1 MKTPISRKMLV
12 ALSICILVLTVD
24 VGFSIALPDGETR
37 VAFLDILPVVVNIGV
52 SIALFWA
59 ARRSA
64 AVSKRLEAAWLLIA
78 ISNLIYTAGDITWAV
93 LEAGLHISPFPSIAD
108 IFYLSY
114 YTLFLAGTV
123 ILAIENR
130 VVIDRLKN
138 TLDMAIIMAGAMLVF
153 WYFLFH
159 PIIQATANDIWT
171 MRFLALAYPVG
182 DVILLASI
190 LWLMNSNPIRYARA
204 PIFLLVISSSITMFA
219 DIAFSFQ
226 ESTGAYV
233 SGGLLDIAWI
243 ASYLL
248 VGLAAVHQAL
258 YVKNMTS
265 SQHQQ
270 VTIFDPLPVTRR
282 ILSYLPYFW
291 LATAYS
297 LLAIENTPVPTE
309 NSELLY
315 VWVGIIIT
323 LVIMRQWISLRE
335 NKNLYLDLHNALT
348 HLKDQ
353 AETLEN
359 TNREL
364 QEEIR
369 VRTHIEQRLTYAAQH
384 DALTDLPNRNSFMER
399 LDQAIEK
406 SRKLPKKL
414 FSVLFMDVDQ
424 FKVINDS
431 LGHHLGDELLKILAN
446 RLRNCLRDT
455 DMVARLGGDEFVFL
469 IENVSSEDAID
480 FIVNRVQTAIQKV
493 IVLEKHPIYITTS
506 IGVVWNLRGY
516 ETPGNVLRDAD
527 LAMYHAKHM
536 GKDRYEVF
544 HEGLRLQAISRM
556 EIEEHL
562 RDAIKNHELE
572 LYYQPIQHLMS
583 NRIVGFEAL
592 IRWNHPTYGMLYP
605 AEFLAV
611 AEETG
616 LSLPIGQWSLTEAC
630 KQVKKWQREC
640 DTINDI
646 YISINVSAR
655 QFAHPDLI
663 SEISKVLHH
672 TNVDPKNIRLEIT
685 ETTLIEYTTAVEQKF
700 KQLRELGVDLAI
712 DDFGT
717 GYSSLSYLKNIP
729 AQCLKIDQSFIR
741 ELGQHKRASDLVKAM
756 IELATDLNL
765 EVIAEGIESPEQ
777 LEALKRLSCTYGQ
790 GFLLS
795 LPLNTDSVEQL
806 LREHSYLP
814 TEY

>member
-1 MKTPISRKMLV
+1 MKTPISRKILI
-12 ALSICILVLTVD
+12 ALSLCILVLAVD
-24 VGFSIALPDGETR
+24 VGFSIGLPDGDAR
-37 VAFLDILPVVVNIGV
+37 VAFLDILPVVVNAAV
-52 SIALFWA
+52 TIALFQA

-64 AVSKRLEAAWLLIA
+64 AVSKRLGIAWLLIA
-78 ISNLIYTAGDITWAV
+78 ISNLIYTIGDLSWAI
-93 LEAGLHISPFPSIAD
+93 LEAGLHIEPYPSIAD
-108 IFYLSY
+108 IFYLLY
-114 YTLFLAGTV
+114 YSLFMAGTV

-130 VVIDRLKN
+130 VVMDRIKN

-153 WYFLFH
+153 WFFLFQ
-159 PIIQATANDIWT
+159 PIILATANDPWT
-171 MRFLALAYPVG
+171 FRFLALAYPAG
-182 DVILLASI
+182 DVMLLASI

-204 PIFLLVISSSITMFA
+204 PIFLLVIASSVTMFA
-219 DIAFSFQ
+219 DVAFSFQ
-226 ESTGAYV
+226 ESTGTYV
-233 SGGLLDIAWI
+233 SGGFLDISWV
-243 ASYLL
+243 ASYLF

-258 YVKNMTS
+258 YVQNMTGS
-265 SQHQQ
+265 RHQQ
-270 VTIFDPLPVTRR
+270 VTIFDPLPITRK

-291 LATAYS
+291 LVVAYI
-297 LLAIENTPVPTE
+297 LLAIENTPVPTGSS
-309 NSELLY
+309 NLLY
-315 VWVGIIIT
+315 AWVGIIIA
-323 LVIMRQWISLRE
+323 LVVIRQWIALRE
-335 NKNLYLDLHNALT
+335 NKGLYLDLHNAL
-348 HLKDQ
+348 KYMKEQ

-399 LDQAIEK
+399 LDQAIEN
-406 SRKLPKKL
+406 SRKMPDKVY
-414 FSVLFMDVDQ
+414 SVLFMDVDQ

-431 LGHHLGDELLKILAN
+431 LGHHQGDELLKVLAD

-480 FIVNRVQTAIQKV
+480 FIVNRVQTAVQKE
-493 IVLEKHPIYITTS
+493 ILLEKHPIYITTS

-572 LYYQPIQHLMS
+572 LYYQPIQNLMS

-616 LSLPIGQWSLTEAC
+616 LSLPIGLWSLVEAC
-630 KQVKKWQREC
+630 KQVKKWQKEC
-640 DTINDI
+640 DSLDDF

-663 SEISKVLHH
+663 SEMRKVLLQ
-672 TNVDPKNIRLEIT
+672 TDVDPRNIRLEIT
-685 ETTLIEYTTAVEQKF
+685 ETTLIEYTAAVEQKF

-756 IELATDLNL
+756 IELAADLNL
-765 EVIAEGIESPEQ
+765 EVVAEGIESPDQ

-795 LPLNTDSVEQL
+795 LPLRTDSVEQL
-806 LREHSYLP
+806 LRERSYYP
-814 TEY
+814 SEY

>member
-1 MKTPISRKMLV
+1 MKTPISRKILI
-12 ALSICILVLTVD
+12 ALSLCTLVLTVD
-24 VGFSIALPDGETR
+24 FGFSIGLPDGDAR
-37 VAFLDILPVVVNIGV
+37 VAFLDILPVVVNAAV
-52 SIALFWA
+52 TFVLFWA

-64 AVSKRLEAAWLLIA
+64 AVSKSLGIAWLLIA
-78 ISNLIYTAGDITWAV
+78 ISNLIYTIGDLSWAI
-93 LEAGLHISPFPSIAD
+93 LEAGLHIEPYPSIAD

-114 YTLFLAGTV
+114 YSLFMAGTV

-130 VVIDRLKN
+130 VIMDRIKN
-138 TLDMAIIMAGAMLVF
+138 TLDMAIIMAGAMLLF
-153 WYFLFH
+153 WFFLFN
-159 PIIQATANDIWT
+159 PIILATANDPWIN
-171 MRFLALAYPVG
+171 RFLALAYPTG
-182 DVILLASI
+182 DVMLLAVI
-190 LWLMNSNPIRYARA
+190 LWLMNCNPIRYARA
-204 PIFLLVISSSITMFA
+204 PIFLLVIASSITMFA
-219 DIAFSFQ
+219 DIAFSLQ
-226 ESTGAYV
+226 KSTDTYL
-233 SGGLLDIAWI
+233 SGGFLDISWV

-258 YVKNMTS
+258 YVQNMTGS
-265 SQHQQ
+265 RHQQ
-270 VTIFDPLPVTRR
+270 VTIFDPLPITRK

-291 LATAYS
+291 LVVAYI
-297 LLAIENTPVPTE
+297 LLAFENTPVPTE
-309 NSELLY
+309 NSDLLY
-315 VWVGIIIT
+315 TWVGIIIA
-323 LVIMRQWISLRE
+323 LVVIRQWMALKE
-335 NKNLYLDLHNALT
+335 NKNLYMNLHNTMNHLRTQSEALE
-348 HLKDQ
+348 K
-353 AETLEN
+353 A
-359 TNREL
+359 NREL

-369 VRTHIEQRLTYAAQH
+369 VRTHIEQQLTYEAQH
-384 DALTDLPNRNSFMER
+384 DALTGLPNRTSFMER
-399 LDQAIEK
+399 LDQAIEN
-406 SRKLPKKL
+406 SRKMPDKVY
-414 FSVLFMDVDQ
+414 SVLFMDVDQ

-431 LGHHLGDELLKILAN
+431 LGHHQGDELLKVLAD

-469 IENVSSEDAID
+469 LENVSSEDAID
-480 FIVNRVQTAIQKV
+480 FIVNRVQASLKNV
-493 IVLEKHPIYITTS
+493 ILLQKHPIYVTTS

-527 LAMYHAKHM
+527 LAMYHAKHL

-562 RDAIKNHELE
+562 RDAIKKHELE
-572 LYYQPIQHLMS
+572 LYYQPIQNIS
-583 NRIVGFEAL
+583 SEQIVGFEAL

-616 LSLPIGQWSLTEAC
+616 LSLPIGLWSLVEAC
-630 KQVKKWQREC
+630 KQVKKWQKES
-640 DTINDI
+640 DTLDDF

-663 SEISKVLHH
+663 KEMRKVLHQ
-672 TNVDPKNIRLEIT
+672 TDVDPRNIRLEIT
-685 ETTLIEYTTAVEQKF
+685 ETTLIEYTAAVEQKF

-756 IELATDLNL
+756 IELAADLNL
-765 EVIAEGIESPEQ
+765 EVVAEGIESPDQ
-777 LEALKRLSCTYGQ
+777 LETLKRLSCTYGQ

-795 LPLNTDSVEQL
+795 LPLRTDSVEEL
-806 LREHSYLP
+806 LRERLYQ
-814 TEY
+814 